1 MRNAVD
7 PRTSSLSAVDR
18 VRGDRH
24 VNKHSDYEAGQLV
37 LFGLASIVL
46 LVFAWTV
53 VAY

>member
-1 MRNAVD
+1 VD
-7 PRTSSLSAVDR
+7 PRRASLSAVDR

-24 VNKHSDYEAGQLV
+24 VNKHSDYEAPQLV
-37 LFGLASIVL
+37 LFGLASIVF